1 MNDAKKPIPKFK
13 TIYSLRVRQLLR
25 EKGFEPLAEMDN
37 YFKPEFKCQQYA
49 NTEEFRLA
57 LSEILKGGN

>member
-37 YFKPEFKCQQYA
+37 YFKPEFKC
-49 NTEEFRLA
+49 
-57 LSEILKGGN
+57 